1 MAPMKFAPIAIFLAA
16 FVVILAFNTS
26 EANPQIGK
34 CSSSYYFRE
43 SLKRKKSSLD
53 LLGGYDL
60 IGVCITNCAQCK
72 KMFGEFFEGHLCAEA
87 CIQFKGKMVPD
98 CEDINSIAP
107 FLNKLN

>member
-1 MAPMKFAPIAIFLAA
+1 MASVRIVALFIAIAL
-16 FVVILAFNTS
+16 VVVLVS
-26 EANPQIGK
+26 EASANPQI
-34 CSSSYYFRE
+34 
-43 SLKRKKSSLD
+43 D
-53 LLGGYDL
+53 ILGGYDM
-60 IGVCITNCAQCK
+60 IGVCINNCAQCK

>member
-1 MAPMKFAPIAIFLAA
+1 MASVRIVALFIAIALA
-16 FVVILAFNTS
+16 VVLVS
-26 EANPQIGK
+26 EASANPQI
-34 CSSSYYFRE
+34 
-43 SLKRKKSSLD
+43 D
-53 LLGGYDL
+53 ILGGYDM
-60 IGVCITNCAQCK
+60 IGVCINNCAQCK

>member
-1 MAPMKFAPIAIFLAA
+1 MFSVKVTTALVALAA
-16 FVVILAFNTS
+16 VVVLITES
-26 EANPQIGK
+26 EANPQI
-34 CSSSYYFRE
+34 
-43 SLKRKKSSLD
+43 D
-53 LLGGYDL
+53 ILGGYDM
-60 IGVCITNCAQCK
+60 IGVCFNNCAQCK

>member
-1 MAPMKFAPIAIFLAA
+1 MASLRFTPLAA
-16 FVVILAFNTS
+16 CFILFTVALTLHRV
-26 EANPQIGK
+26 EANPQI
-34 CSSSYYFRE
+34 
-43 SLKRKKSSLD
+43 D
-53 LLGGYDL
+53 LLGGYDI
-60 IGVCITNCAQCK
+60 IGVCINNCAQCK

>member
-1 MAPMKFAPIAIFLAA
+1 MSPMKFAPIAIVLAA

-26 EANPQIGK
+26 EANPQI
-34 CSSSYYFRE
+34 
-43 SLKRKKSSLD
+43 D

>member
-1 MAPMKFAPIAIFLAA
+1 MFTIRFIPFALCVAVFTIALVLNDA
-16 FVVILAFNTS
+16 
-26 EANPQIGK
+26 EANPQI
-34 CSSSYYFRE
+34 
-43 SLKRKKSSLD
+43 D
-53 LLGGYDL
+53 LLGGYDI
-60 IGVCITNCAQCK
+60 IGVCINNCAQCK

>member
-1 MAPMKFAPIAIFLAA
+1 MIGLKISLSILLVVMTINYIPVKAAPQF
-16 FVVILAFNTS
+16 
-26 EANPQIGK
+26 
-34 CSSSYYFRE
+34 
-43 SLKRKKSSLD
+43 D